1 MFILENKTNKK
12 YKINV
17 FYSRDFQRKVYS
29 LSLCLT
35 EYYFYFQS
43 STLSDN
49 TTILLDSLHATW
61 HIVRCCRRCIR
72 VMPEKFAKLFTTCVG
87 GAHLRRKATRTP
99 QVLRVIRV
107 VHYRL
112 RAHYSIKRSEYTTT
126 YPVIAYPTVSDVV
139 LQFTHGII
147 RVPFYKIVRYVASD
161 NNNNSVL
168 FLANQK
174 LKSLSPKI
182 IFISYFISLICL
194 SDSLYIS
201 MFIILFFVRTTFKI
215 NF

>member
-1 MFILENKTNKK
+1 LRYRESLSLSLSLSLCAITFVRDDVLSTIDEKMFILENKTNKK
-12 YKINV
+12 YKINI

-29 LSLCLT
+29 LSLYLT

-112 RAHYSIKRSEYTTT
+112 RAHYSIKRSEYT
-126 YPVIAYPTVSDVV
+126 IPT
-139 LQFTHGII
+139 
-147 RVPFYKIVRYVASD
+147 P
-161 NNNNSVL
+161 
-168 FLANQK
+168 
-174 LKSLSPKI
+174 SLLIPLSQTWCC
-182 IFISYFISLICL
+182 SLL
-194 SDSLYIS
+194 
-201 MFIILFFVRTTFKI
+201 TE
-215 NF
+215 